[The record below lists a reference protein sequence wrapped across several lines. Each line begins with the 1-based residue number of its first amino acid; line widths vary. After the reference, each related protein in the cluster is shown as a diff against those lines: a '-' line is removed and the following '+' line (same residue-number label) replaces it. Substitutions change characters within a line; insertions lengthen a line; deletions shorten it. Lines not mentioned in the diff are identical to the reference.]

1 MKIPKQVPPSNECS
15 YINLK
20 KKKKKKIQRKT
31 FHVLGSEMQSYT
43 KGITSTPHNF
53 LFFIF
58 SCPIL

>member
-15 YINLK
+15 YIKLK
-20 KKKKKKIQRKT
+20 KKKKIIQRKT
-31 FHVLGSEMQSYT
+31 FDVLGSEMQSYT
-43 KGITSTPHNF
+43 KGITSTPRNF